1 MTTDAIR
8 IKELWTYP
16 IKGCQGVASE
26 TLEIEEHGI
35 VGDREFVL
43 WEDEKLVD
51 QKETPIIASI
61 AAELRR
67 DEGILRLHHA
77 ELGTFDH
84 TIRDAGDHRAAGWI
98 LDKFDTLDQGDE
110 VASWLS
116 DIIKR
121 PVHLVTPT
129 DAWKINFPIPQ
140 MARVHET
147 EKNKFYAATSVSL
160 GNQASLDDL
169 NTRLDRPVGMERFR
183 LNVIVEGLE
192 AYAED
197 HLDSVSTE
205 AVELLQVTPA
215 ERCII
220 IATNQTTGER
230 PKSDLLKVLGEYRR
244 KAQEDTFGSGIIFG
258 NYMTVGRAG
267 TLRVGDPVQI
277 A

>member
-1 MTTDAIR
+1 MTTDTIR

-16 IKGCQGVASE
+16 IKGCQGVATD
-26 TLEIEEHGI
+26 TLEIEERGI

-43 WEDEKLVD
+43 WEDGKLID

-67 DEGILRLHHA
+67 DEGILRLRHA
-77 ELGTFDH
+77 ERGTFDH
-84 TIRDAGDHRAAGWI
+84 SIRDAGDHRAAGWI
-98 LDKFDTLDQGDE
+98 LDQFDTLDQGDE

-116 DIIKR
+116 EIIGR
-121 PVHLVTPT
+121 PVRLVTPT
-129 DAWKINFPIPQ
+129 EAWKINFPIPQ

-147 EKNKFYAATSVSL
+147 EKDRFYAATSVSL
-160 GNQASLDDL
+160 GSQSSLDDL
-169 NTRLDRPVGMERFR
+169 NTRLDSPVGMDRFR

-197 HLDSVSTE
+197 HLESVSTE

-220 IATNQTTGER
+220 IATDQVTGER
-230 PKSDLLKVLGEYRR
+230 PKSDLLKVLGQYRR
-244 KAQEDTFGSGIIFG
+244 KPKEEAFGSGIIFG

-267 TLRVGDPVQI
+267 TLRVGDSVRVV
-277 A
+277 